1 MSAFGAIGIWLTLVI
16 ALVVSIAA
24 GMGSVWLSH
33 RSTPEDDGTG
43 PPPLAPFVSTVGI
56 VYGALLGFT
65 VVVAWGQFSSAEVNV
80 ANEASTLT
88 TMYRQTVGMPEPQRT
103 EMRELL
109 REYATTVV
117 GPEWDANNTEE
128 SSEGARN
135 AITEMYVVFGRQDP
149 AVASNPVSQE
159 FLGQLT
165 DLASDRNQRFLDAQ
179 PRIPVMMWV
188 GLLVGGVVL
197 IALMAFIR
205 LRSRRGHMLL
215 SGTVAMLLGLLLFII
230 YWLDHPFGTTLGVT
244 PVPFERAVE
253 VFDAVDRG

>member
-1 MSAFGAIGIWLTLVI
+1 MSAFGVAGVWLTLVI

-24 GMGSVWLSH
+24 GMGSVWLTH
-33 RSTPEDDGTG
+33 RYTPEDDGTG
-43 PPPLAPFVSTVGI
+43 PPPLAPFISTVGI

-65 VVVAWGQFSSAEVNV
+65 VAVAWGQFSSAEVNV

-109 REYATTVV
+109 RKYATTVI
-117 GPEWDANNTEE
+117 GPEWDANNTGGG
-128 SSEGARN
+128 EGARN

-149 AVASNPVSQE
+149 DVASNPVNGQ

-165 DLASDRNQRFLDAQ
+165 ALASDRNQRFLDAK
-179 PRIPVMMWV
+179 PRMPVMMWV
-188 GLLVGGVVL
+188 GLLVGAAVL

-205 LRSRRGHMLL
+205 LPSRRGHMLL
-215 SGTVAMLLGLLLFII
+215 SGTVAMLLGLLLFIL
-230 YWLDHPFGTTLGVT
+230 YWLDYPFGTQLGVT
-244 PVPFERAVE
+244 PAPFERAVE